1 VTVVARQ
8 ERCPVVTAHGFAMLR
23 QQIDKRLVQVDDQA
37 GAIGTRELQP

>member
-1 VTVVARQ
+1 LWRVKNVALLS
-8 ERCPVVTAHGFAMLR
+8 PLTAFAMLR